1 MRPSRFLIETA
12 GAVGAALCVAFVL
25 EVPPGPFAG
34 AQGRQTAIPA
44 PEPAIQTPVTQTP
57 AIQVNRALKGD
68 RLRVIV
74 RPDGGEPPDVQLPR
88 NPRRPLPDGCE
99 SASGPI
105 LPPTTASRC
114 VT

>member
-1 MRPSRFLIETA
+1 MRRPSPSFIEAA
-12 GAVGAALCVAFVL
+12 GAVVAALCVAFVL
-25 EVPPGPFAG
+25 EVPVGPSHG
-34 AQGRQTAIPA
+34 AEGPPA
-44 PEPAIQTPVTQTP
+44 VSASGPAIQTP

-74 RPDGGEPPDVQLPR
+74 RPDGGEAPDVQLPR
-88 NPRRPLPDGCE
+88 NPTRALPDGCE

-105 LPPTTASRC
+105 LPATKPSRC

>member
-1 MRPSRFLIETA
+1 MLGPSRFLIEA
-12 GAVGAALCVAFVL
+12 ASAVVGALCVAFVL
-25 EVPPGPFAG
+25 EVPLGPSPV
-34 AQGRQTAIPA
+34 AQGRETAMAPRPA
-44 PEPAIQTPVTQTP
+44 PTIQTPGT
-57 AIQVNRALKGD
+57 QVNRTLKGD

-88 NPRRPLPDGCE
+88 SPSQPLPDGCE

-105 LPPTTASRC
+105 VPATTASRC